1 MRAGA
6 TPRAFTLGDRMPC
19 YAIDGLVPVVDP
31 TAYVHP
37 TAVLIG
43 DVIVGPGCYV
53 GPLASLRG
61 DFGRIVMG
69 VGANLQDTCVVHG
82 FPQTDTVIEA
92 DGHVGHGAVLH
103 GCTVGRGALIGMNAV
118 VMDEAHIGEQAFVAA
133 CAFVKAGQRVPAGH
147 LAAGVPA
154 RVVRELSES
163 EKAWKAE
170 GTATYQALTRRSLES
185 LVAVQPLTHP
195 EPGRPRLPVGQAVQP
210 LVALRRLVPPGDAP
224 Q

>member
-1 MRAGA
+1 
-6 TPRAFTLGDRMPC
+6 MPC
-19 YAIDGLVPVVDP
+19 YAIDGLVPVIDP
-31 TAYVHP
+31 SAYVHP

-61 DFGRIVMG
+61 DFGRIVLQAG
-69 VGANLQDTCVVHG
+69 SNLQDTCVVHG
-82 FPQTDTVIEA
+82 FPHTDTTIET

-118 VMDEAHIGEQAFVAA
+118 VMDEARIGEFAFVAA
-133 CAFVKAGQRVPAGH
+133 CAFVKAGQQVPAGH
-147 LAAGVPA
+147 LVAGIPA
-154 RVVRELSES
+154 KVVRELTAD

-170 GTATYQALTRRSLES
+170 GTATYQALTRRSLAAMQ
-185 LVAVQPLTHP
+185 AVTPLTAP
-195 EPGRPRLPVGQAVQP
+195 EPDRRRIVLDGAGVEP
-210 LVALRRLVPPGDAP
+210 LVMRRRLVPGDPEP